1 MIDGEKVIANPENFE
16 FYIKDKTTG
25 EMTQVEGGI
34 VGDGVDIGVD
44 GFVVEDDGDDD
55 DGTGWFSTM
64 TELFTD
70 FSLEQIGSF
79 LRMQVTTYAE
89 IHGYSVGKVMDA
101 MVFNKLEDN
110 DPYVEAETRRRG
122 RRMTS

>member
-1 MIDGEKVIANPENFE
+1 MIDGEQVIANPENFE

-25 EMTQVEGGI
+25 EMTRVEGGI
-34 VGDGVDIGVD
+34 VEDGADIGVD
-44 GFVVEDDGDDD
+44 RFAVGDDDDDD
-55 DGTGWFSTM
+55 DGTGWFATM
-64 TELFTD
+64 TELFSD

-101 MVFNKLEDN
+101 MVFNKVADN
-110 DPYVEAETRRRG
+110 DPYVEAETRRKG